1 MSTRHQIRE
10 LALQALY
17 QYDLRGVQD
26 VTQIELSVKDSPH
39 PPAVQEQA
47 IELAKLAWSSHK
59 RADEIAAELAPAWPT
74 HRQPVVDRSILRLC
88 YYELASGMTPT
99 AVAIDEAVELAK
111 SFGSERSPAFIN
123 GVLDQ
128 VAKRLQASPPTD
140 TQKPPLPTSCQK
152 DDWLKDATDNARP
165 LS

>member
-17 QYDLRGVQD
+17 QYDIRGHQD
-26 VTQIELSVKDSPH
+26 AEQVELSVMDAPQ
-39 PPAVQEQA
+39 PEAVRRQA
-47 IELAKLAWSSHK
+47 IELARLAWACHAQ
-59 RADEIAAELAPAWPT
+59 ADVMAAELAPAWPT
-74 HRQPVVDRSILRLC
+74 HRQPTVDRCILRLG

-111 SFGSERSPAFIN
+111 SFGSQRSPAFIN

-128 VAKRLQASPPTD
+128 IAKRLQAAPVPAD
-140 TQKPPLPTSCQK
+140 KRPPLPASTVH
-152 DDWLKDATDNARP
+152 DEWLKDATDNTRP